1 MFRFCCFVCRVLF
14 SAYFQ
19 FEHFN
24 VCGHKNLFIGCKTET
39 EEMLPLRGG
48 IWSGGWCLKKI
59 SSLFFALAMAT

>member
-1 MFRFCCFVCRVLF
+1 MLRFPCFVYRILF

-39 EEMLPLRGG
+39 EE
-48 IWSGGWCLKKI
+48 LK
-59 SSLFFALAMAT
+59 

>member
-1 MFRFCCFVCRVLF
+1 MVPPIFRVPWSSFFWPAPFMLRFPCFVYRILF

-39 EEMLPLRGG
+39 EE
-48 IWSGGWCLKKI
+48 LK
-59 SSLFFALAMAT
+59 